1 MYREM
6 KLSKFWSIIVKINK
20 FKAFFFFWLTKI
32 GAFMAIFY
40 PRAGR
45 RSDIGSGRSS
55 QIVQGVNPTKDA
67 HQQLAVEVTRT
78 QAWQAGPQAPY
89 HWTNQRVR

>member
-1 MYREM
+1 M
-6 KLSKFWSIIVKINK
+6 SAWS
-20 FKAFFFFWLTKI
+20 FFFFFFGKEKM

-89 HWTNQRVR
+89 HWTNIIKG